1 MDFKKLFEIL
11 PYQLKRYSQP
21 KALVYHYNND
31 WISFSTE
38 ESLKKIQK
46 ISAGFLNLKIKK
58 GDTVA
63 IMSRFGS
70 PIWNMVD
77 FALQQIGLIV
87 IPLHSTMSS
96 KALSYVLNDAKVK
109 YCIVTNQ
116 QMHKAVSDIKKDTA
130 ELKEIYS
137 FEKIDGVKHWEEL
150 LVTPSQEHL
159 EIIKNTSEAIS
170 ENDLATIIYTSGTTG
185 NPKGVML
192 SHKNILSNI
201 QSIISMVPVN
211 YQKRTMS
218 FLPMSHIFERMVT
231 YTYMVVGASIHYVD
245 SLENISGRMQ
255 EVKPHFF
262 TSVPRF
268 LEKTYDTILERGA
281 AKGKMATKILHWGIG
296 VGEQYSKEENFD
308 LFYKFKL
315 GLADFLVFRHWR
327 KALGGNIEGVVVGAA
342 AMQAHLGR
350 LFSAAK
356 IEIREGYGLTETSP
370 VVSFNRFEPGGVR
383 FGTVGIP
390 IPGVEVKIE
399 NADENGEGEILVKGP
414 NVMMGYYNLADRT
427 AEVINKEGW
436 FHTGDIGKIVHKKFL
451 QITDRKKDIFKTS
464 YGKYIAPLELE
475 NHLKESPYIEQCMII
490 GFNRPH
496 VSALIIPN
504 MPMLQKWCGDNKVHW
519 TAPQFMVINPKVEAF
534 MKKHI
539 EELNNLLPS
548 HKQVK
553 AHQLLFEEWT
563 AENGTLTHT
572 LKLKRNDIIQQFEKQ
587 IEEMY

>member
-1 MDFKKLFEIL
+1 MEFKKLFEIL
-11 PYQLKRYSQP
+11 PYQLKRYPQQ

-38 ESLKKIQK
+38 ESLERIQK

-58 GDTVA
+58 GDAVA

-70 PIWNMVD
+70 PMWNVVD
-77 FALQQIGLIV
+77 FALQQIGVIV

-109 YCIVTNQ
+109 YCFVTNQ
-116 QMHKAVSDIKKDTA
+116 QMYEAVNSVKKTVD

-137 FEKIDGVKHWEEL
+137 FEKIDGVKYWEEL
-150 LVTPSQEHL
+150 LITPSQEQL
-159 EIIKNTSEAIS
+159 DFIENTKEAIN

-231 YTYMVVGASIHYVD
+231 YTYMVVGASIYYVD
-245 SLENISGRMQ
+245 SLENISGLMQ

-281 AKGKMATKILHWGIG
+281 AKGKIATKILHWGIG
-296 VGEQYSKEENFD
+296 VGEQYRKEENFD
-308 LFYKFKL
+308 FFYKFKL
-315 GLADFLVFRHWR
+315 SIADFLVFRHWR

-399 NADENGEGEILVKGP
+399 EADENGEGEILVKGP
-414 NVMMGYYNLADRT
+414 NVMMGYHNLVNKT
-427 AEVINKEGW
+427 AEVIDKEGW
-436 FHTGDIGKIVHKKFL
+436 FHTGDVGKIVYKKFL
-451 QITDRKKDIFKTS
+451 QITDRKKNIFKTS

-475 NHLKESPYIEQCMII
+475 NHLKESPYIEQCMIV
-490 GFNRPH
+490 GFNRPYA
-496 VSALIIPN
+496 SALIVPN
-504 MPMLQKWCGDNKVHW
+504 MPMLQKWCSDNKVHW

-534 MKKHI
+534 MSEHIEALNKPLPNHKHI
-539 EELNNLLPS
+539 
-548 HKQVK
+548 K

-563 AENGTLTHT
+563 AENGILTNT
-572 LKLKRNDIIQQFEKQ
+572 LKLKRNDIIQQFKKQ